1 LSQVVPGGRLGIGGL
16 GALAVGC
23 SRAAP
28 EEWLAAVAP
37 DSEDVQGDG
46 P

>member
-1 LSQVVPGGRLGIGGL
+1 MSQVVPGGRLGIGGL